1 VGIRQPVTFYAWEKS
16 TSRPTLTHF
25 KRYTTLLGLDEKML
39 TGQFQVVDSHLDR
52 IWRTQYAGAPRNRVR
67 SYLRLSELNP
77 EELVRLNGH
86 LVELT
91 PIHYADRAIPRFIPV
106 NGALMTLLGLFV
118 AEGSLSQR
126 GSVRFAIGRNN
137 QTMASEIVEAIR
149 DVFGVEECFYHYGE
163 RVGEL
168 RVVNSVVAA
177 TFRCL
182 FGFDRLDATR
192 KRIPDLV
199 FNVTPGLQLAFLRG
213 CFLGDGTVSRR
224 KIAVST
230 VSRDLASQLLYLLQA
245 HGVLASLSSREPT
258 GQPSGTVRG
267 KSVTQRHTA
276 YILSVVARDDL
287 ARLRPVWAD
296 HHLAHKLEAKM
307 SSSVRSGINRA
318 YTPVAGDLI
327 GLPVRAV
334 RQVAPSNGMVYDF
347 SVEGDENF
355 IAGFGGLCVKN
366 TDADVDGA
374 HIRTLLLTFFY
385 RYMDELIERGHL
397 YIAQPPL
404 YRIEHKKKVQ
414 YAYTEEEKDRLLAK
428 LDGQNVT
435 LQRYKGLGEMNPEQ
449 LWETTMDPEKRTLL
463 QVTIEDAAA
472 ADRIFNMLMGSAVP
486 PRKRFIQTHAK
497 EVRNLDV

>member
-1 VGIRQPVTFYAWEKS
+1 
-16 TSRPTLTHF
+16 
-25 KRYTTLLGLDEKML
+25 
-39 TGQFQVVDSHLDR
+39 
-52 IWRTQYAGAPRNRVR
+52 
-67 SYLRLSELNP
+67 
-77 EELVRLNGH
+77 
-86 LVELT
+86 
-91 PIHYADRAIPRFIPV
+91 
-106 NGALMTLLGLFV
+106 
-118 AEGSLSQR
+118 
-126 GSVRFAIGRNN
+126 
-137 QTMASEIVEAIR
+137 
-149 DVFGVEECFYHYGE
+149 
-163 RVGEL
+163 VGEL
-168 RVVNSVVAA
+168 RVVNSVIAA
-177 TFRCL
+177 AFRCL

-199 FNVTPGLQLAFLRG
+199 FNVTPELQLAFLRG
-213 CFLGDGTVSRR
+213 YFLGDGTVS
-224 KIAVST
+224 KNGIAVST
-230 VSRDLASQLLYLLQA
+230 VSRNLASQMMYLLQTQ
-245 HGVLASLSSREPT
+245 GVLASLSSREPT
-258 GQPSGTVRG
+258 GQSSGIVRDRP
-267 KSVTQRHTA
+267 VIRRHTV
-276 YILSVVARDDL
+276 YTLSVVARDDL
-287 ARLRPVWAD
+287 ARLSPVWAD

-307 SSSVRSGINRA
+307 SSSARSGINRA
-318 YTPVAGDLI
+318 YTSIAGDLI

-355 IAGFGGLCVKN
+355 ICGLGGLCCHN

-374 HIRTLLLTFFY
+374 HIRTLLLTFFF
-385 RYMDELIERGHL
+385 RYMEELIEKGHL

-472 ADRIFNMLMGSAVP
+472 ADRTFSMLMGRAVP